1 MMPKISELMVV
12 IGMTML
18 LSACDDSQQTQE
30 QAGQAQAVPVESM
43 LINVQNMDISEPYSG
58 RTVAYRIAEVRPQ
71 VDGIITK
78 RLFEEGADVKEGQVL
93 YQIESS
99 SYQAKLD
106 KAKGDLQYAKEQLRL
121 NKRLAQRYK
130 ALHASRAISKEK
142 YDEADSNYR
151 LSLANVEIN
160 KSLVKSAQINL
171 DHTQIKAPISGRI
184 GKSFFSEGALVTN
197 AQSNYLAS
205 IQQLSPLYVEFP
217 MTSQEAL
224 SLRSNVSEKS
234 SAQDSVKLMLDNGV
248 EIESPAKLQFADM
261 SVNKNTDTVTVRL
274 EIPNSQASLLPNM
287 YLRAE
292 IKTKAD
298 VDGVLVPQKA
308 LKHNPKGEASVMVI
322 NAENKVEVRPVTTK
336 QMIGNQWLITKGLTD
351 GDQVITVGLQKIRPG
366 ALVDATNVNDP
377 QTNK

>member
-1 MMPKISELMVV
+1 MW
-12 IGMTML
+12 
-18 LSACDDSQQTQE
+18 
-30 QAGQAQAVPVESM
+30 
-43 LINVQNMDISEPYSG
+43 
-58 RTVAYRIAEVRPQ
+58 
-71 VDGIITK
+71 
-78 RLFEEGADVKEGQVL
+78 
-93 YQIESS
+93 
-99 SYQAKLD
+99 
-106 KAKGDLQYAKEQLRL
+106 L
-121 NKRLAQRYK
+121 N
-130 ALHASRAISKEK
+130 
-142 YDEADSNYR
+142 EADSNYR

-298 VDGVLVPQKA
+298 VNGVLLPQKA

>member
-1 MMPKISELMVV
+1 MPKISELMVV

-298 VDGVLVPQKA
+298 VNGVLLPQKA

>member
-1 MMPKISELMVV
+1 MPKISELMVV

-292 IKTKAD
+292 IKTKAG
-298 VDGVLVPQKA
+298 VDGVLVPQKV

>member
-1 MMPKISELMVV
+1 
-12 IGMTML
+12 ML

>member
-1 MMPKISELMVV
+1 MPKISDLMVV

-18 LSACDDSQQTQE
+18 LSACNDNQQAQGP
-30 QAGQAQAVPVESM
+30 AGHAQAVPVDSM
-43 LINVQNMDISEPYSG
+43 LIHSQNIDISQPFSG

-71 VDGIITK
+71 VDGIITQ
-78 RLFEEGADVKEGQVL
+78 RLFKEGADVQEGQVL

-106 KAKGDLQYAKEQLRL
+106 KAKGDLQYAQEQLRQ

-130 ALHASRAISKEK
+130 ALLASRAISKEK
-142 YDEADSNYR
+142 YEEADSNYR

-197 AQSNYLAS
+197 AQGNYLAS
-205 IQQLSPLYVEFP
+205 IQQISPLYVELP
-217 MTSQEAL
+217 MSSQDAL
-224 SLRSNVSEKS
+224 SLSNNVEQQ
-234 SAQDSVKLMLDNGV
+234 SATQDMIKLMLDNGV

-261 SVNKNTDTVTVRL
+261 SVNENTDTVTVRL
-274 EIPNSQASLLPNM
+274 EIPNTSTALLPNM
-287 YLRAE
+287 YVRAE
-292 IKTKAD
+292 IKTETDANAL
-298 VDGVLVPQKA
+298 LVPQKA
-308 LKHNPKGEASVMVI
+308 LTRNPKGEAMVMVI
-322 NAENKVEVRPVTTK
+322 NAENKVEARPVTTA
-336 QMIGNQWLITKGLTD
+336 QIVGNEWRVTQGLAD
-351 GDQVITVGLQKIRPG
+351 GDQVITAGLQKIRPG
-366 ALVDATNVNDP
+366 ALVNPTVVNAP